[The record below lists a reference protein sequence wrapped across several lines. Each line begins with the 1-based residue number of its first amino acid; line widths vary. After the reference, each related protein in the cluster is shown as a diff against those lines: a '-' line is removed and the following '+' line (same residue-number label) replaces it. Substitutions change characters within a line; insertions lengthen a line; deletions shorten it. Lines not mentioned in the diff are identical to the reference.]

1 MHVFE
6 RYPKESGRDYA
17 FRILRENIISLDL
30 APGSMLSEKE
40 LAAEMGLS
48 RTPVREAL
56 IELTRGGVVEV
67 FPQRGSAVALIDP
80 EQVEEARF
88 MREVLECAV
97 VGQICGKLSDAE
109 LYELEE
115 NVLLQKF
122 YLDNHLTDKLQMLDD
137 QFHQSLFRIAGKSRI
152 YVLMDSISIHFDRAR
167 RMSFAVVKDLKIVS
181 DHAEILEAMKKGEK
195 EQAMEL
201 MKTHLSRYKTDEAAM
216 RQEYPAYFK

>member
-1 MHVFE
+1 M
-6 RYPKESGRDYA
+6 
-17 FRILRENIISLDL
+17 
-30 APGSMLSEKE
+30 
-40 LAAEMGLS
+40 
-48 RTPVREAL
+48 
-56 IELTRGGVVEV
+56 
-67 FPQRGSAVALIDP
+67 IDP

-109 LYELEE
+109 LSELEE